1 MKYIKA
7 FIKPSGIIALITAV
21 VLLFSSNTYAA
32 DNSDMLEIGEKA
44 PNFKLKNSNGEKMSL
59 KDFKGT
65 PTVVYF
71 YPKDDTPGC
80 TTEACSF
87 RDNYSSYKENNIDV
101 IGISYDS
108 PESHKAF
115 KEKYNLPFTL
125 LSDSKK
131 KVAKKYGAD
140 RQPNNNVAKRITYLL
155 DADGKVVKVYP
166 NVTPDGHAT
175 EILAAYNN

>member
-1 MKYIKA
+1 MHKKSFIPATAFLIMGLFSA
-7 FIKPSGIIALITAV
+7 FI
-21 VLLFSSNTYAA
+21 FSNPVAA
-32 DNSDMLEIGEKA
+32 DENSNLLKVGDKA
-44 PNFKLKNSNGEKMSL
+44 PIFKLKNSEGKRMSL

-65 PTVVYF
+65 PTVIYF

-87 RDNYSSYKENNIDV
+87 RDNYSTYEENNIDV
-101 IGISYDS
+101 VGISYDS
-108 PESHKAF
+108 PQSHKDF

-125 LSDSKK
+125 LSDTKK

-140 RQPNNNVAKRITYLL
+140 RQPENNVAKRITYLL
-155 DADGKVVKVYP
+155 DSDGKVVKVYP
-166 NVTPDGHAT
+166 DVTPDGHAE

>member
-1 MKYIKA
+1 MKQINNLMKA
-7 FIKPSGIIALITAV
+7 SGIAALAAALI
-21 VLLFSSNTYAA
+21 LLFSANLPAA
-32 DNSDMLEIGEKA
+32 DSSNLLEVGEKA

-87 RDNYSSYKENNIDV
+87 RDNFSSYEENNIDV

-108 PESHKAF
+108 PESHQAF

-125 LSDSKK
+125 LSDTKK

-166 NVTPDGHAT
+166 DVTPDGHAA
-175 EILAAYNN
+175 EILAAYSN

>member
-1 MKYIKA
+1 MIQIHKVTKA
-7 FIKPSGIIALITAV
+7 SGIAALAAAV
-21 VLLFSSNTYAA
+21 ILLFSANLTAA
-32 DNSDMLEIGEKA
+32 DNSDLLEVGEKA
-44 PNFKLKNSNGEKMSL
+44 PNFKLKNSNGDKMSL
-59 KDFKGT
+59 KDFRGT

-87 RDNYSSYKENNIDV
+87 RDNYSAYKENNIDV

-115 KEKYNLPFTL
+115 KEKYDLPFTL
-125 LSDSKK
+125 LADTKK

-166 NVTPDGHAT
+166 DVTPDGHAS